1 MHLVSLQNEP
11 TMKKYLG
18 FIFAVMLLGIGC
30 EKDDTPSDT
39 FSNSLTLGTGLNP
52 SNLFELTGEGT
63 SFPAGSLIYFRLES
77 KDDMAGSPVR
87 INIKSAGTDVENLD
101 FPSLQEYGH
110 IYLSSFT
117 APVAG
122 NYTATGI
129 LTDGNKTVAS
139 INFRTE

>member
-1 MHLVSLQNEP
+1 
-11 TMKKYLG
+11 MKNYAG
-18 FIFAVMLLGIGC
+18 IIFALLLLVTGC
-30 EKDDTPSDT
+30 EKDDSPSDT

-77 KDDMAGSPVR
+77 KEDMAGSPVR
-87 INIKSAGTDVENLD
+87 INIKSAGIDVIDLD
-101 FPSLQEYGH
+101 YPSLQQYGH

-117 APVAG
+117 APAAG

-129 LTDGNKTVAS
+129 LTTGNKSVDE
-139 INFRTE
+139 INFVTQ

>member
-1 MHLVSLQNEP
+1 
-11 TMKKYLG
+11 MKNYAG
-18 FIFAVMLLGIGC
+18 IIFAILLLATGC
-30 EKDDTPSDT
+30 EKDDSPSDT

-77 KDDMAGSPVR
+77 KEDMAGSPVR
-87 INIKSAGTDVENLD
+87 INIKAAGSDIDNIDYPV
-101 FPSLQEYGH
+101 LQEYGH

-117 APVAG
+117 APVPG

-129 LTDGNKTVAS
+129 LTTGNKTIAM
-139 INFRTE
+139 ITFITQ